1 MKINKLKLM
10 SAVSGIFIF
19 FNSCSED
26 DGAAEIFEKINATL
40 PSSIVL
46 KNIPAGTFTMGG
58 ATVQNVRQLITLIY
72 IQTSEG
78 AVSSPPVS
86 PVLTTPFGSTSIT
99 LHSFSA

>member
-26 DGAAEIFEKINATL
+26 DGAAEIFEEINATL

-46 KNIPAGTFTMGG
+46 KNK
-58 ATVQNVRQLITLIY
+58 Y
-72 IQTSEG
+72 
-78 AVSSPPVS
+78 
-86 PVLTTPFGSTSIT
+86 
-99 LHSFSA
+99 